1 MHEKISQ
8 LHFRFAASIITHIR
22 VQVNIC
28 HYLEKKGRKL
38 TLVDLQPKK
47 KPKQTPVQI
56 FSTRCFNEKCAELLT
71 WSLE

>member
-1 MHEKISQ
+1 MHEKNFTVAFLDLQHQLSLTSVYKLIS
-8 LHFRFAASIITHIR
+8 AIIW
-22 VQVNIC
+22 
-28 HYLEKKGRKL
+28 KKGGKL

-47 KPKQTPVQI
+47 KTKQTPVQI

>member
-28 HYLEKKGRKL
+28 HYLEKKGGKL